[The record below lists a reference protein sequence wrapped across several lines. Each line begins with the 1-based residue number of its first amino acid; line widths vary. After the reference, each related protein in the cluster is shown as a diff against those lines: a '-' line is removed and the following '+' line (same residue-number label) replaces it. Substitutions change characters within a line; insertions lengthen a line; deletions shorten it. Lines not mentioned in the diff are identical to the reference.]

1 MISTARKRYAIEA
14 SSMQT
19 IEDSACVRDSLSINP
34 YAATVDYIIDYKIR
48 MCVPNLRPLFS
59 TRTLQ
64 YVY

>member
-1 MISTARKRYAIEA
+1 
-14 SSMQT
+14 MQT

-48 MCVPNLRPLFS
+48 MCVPNLEPLFS

-64 YVY
+64 YVH